1 MITTPLKIFIVDDD
15 NMMLEMLRD
24 RIGQHSSYTVLAFS
38 TGEDCLKHVA
48 ENPDVIILDYYLN
61 SKNPDASNGM
71 EILKAIKKYNPN
83 IHVIFL
89 SGQER
94 YGVAMQTLQKGA
106 EYYVIKDNEAFGKI
120 EKILS
125 GITVV

>member
-1 MITTPLKIFIVDDD
+1 
-15 NMMLEMLRD
+15 
-24 RIGQHSSYTVLAFS
+24 
-38 TGEDCLKHVA
+38 
-48 ENPDVIILDYYLN
+48 
-61 SKNPDASNGM
+61 M

-125 GITVV
+125 GITVS

>member
-24 RIGQHSSYTVLAFS
+24 RIGQHASNTVLTFS

-94 YGVAMQTLQKGA
+94 YGVVGYHICFTRKGPWVRTPVALFLLLLYYITTL
-106 EYYVIKDNEAFGKI
+106 
-120 EKILS
+120 
-125 GITVV
+125 